1 MDKFTQM
8 LSEKYNGHHESSK
21 KENYVCPKCKDTG
34 YILKTDE
41 RGNEIAT
48 KCECYAVKQA
58 KRIMNMSGISEEFA
72 GKSFDNFNTKGH
84 EQLIS
89 AKAKA
94 VGYVDNFI
102 KTEHERYNSI
112 LFSGQVGSGKTHLG
126 MAICN
131 CLMSRNIAV
140 TYMTYRNTVTK
151 IKQRMTD
158 EVDYEKEV
166 SRYAGARVLYIDD
179 LLKGRITE
187 SDVNI
192 MYEIVNYR
200 YMNSLPVII
209 STEKAL
215 DELLEFDEA
224 IGSRLIEMCRGNII
238 QLQGKELNYRLFS

>member
-1 MDKFTQM
+1 MTEFEKNLADMKQRHLPDSPQDK
-8 LSEKYNGHHESSK
+8 K
-21 KENYVCPKCKDTG
+21 NYKC
-34 YILKTDE
+34 
-41 RGNEIAT
+41 T
-48 KCECYAVKQA
+48 KCRDSGWIEVIHEGHIRM
-58 KRIMNMSGISEEFA
+58 KRCDVCESRRLMMQSGISQEFQT
-72 GKSFDNFNTKGH
+72 KCFENFDTRNDSQLMNAKG
-84 EQLIS
+84 
-89 AKAKA
+89 KA
-94 VGYVDNFI
+94 VEYCRSFLDI
-102 KTEHERYNSI
+102 EHTRNNSI
-112 LFSGQVGSGKTHLG
+112 MFYGQVGSGKTHLG
-126 MAICN
+126 TAICS

-158 EVDYEKEV
+158 EADYDREV
-166 SRYAGARVLYIDD
+166 GKYAGARVLYIDD

-200 YMNSLPVII
+200 YMNSLPLII

-224 IGSRLIEMCRGNII
+224 IGSRMIEMCRGNII